1 MRIVRLA
8 KLSIAGAGREC
19 GLRPLESA
27 MKRIVVGMTGATG
40 APLAVRVLE
49 FLHDLDVEVHL
60 IVSQWARATLLQEC
74 GISAKDL
81 KLYASVVHDDCD
93 QGASIS
99 GGSFHTDGM
108 IVVPCSMKTL
118 AAIRCGYANNLIA
131 RAADV
136 TIKERRRLVLVARET
151 PLSPIHLENLLE
163 LSRIGQPSS
172 PQRSPSTI
180 DQRPSRRCSTTW
192 RSVSSTSSAS
202 STLQLAAGK
211 G

>member
-1 MRIVRLA
+1 MHARDKKDRGSIM
-8 KLSIAGAGREC
+8 KLI
-19 GLRPLESA
+19 
-27 MKRIVVGMTGATG
+27 VGMTGATG

-81 KLYASVVHDDCD
+81 KLYASVVHDACD

-99 GGSFHTDGM
+99 SGSFHTDGM

-118 AAIRCGYANNLIA
+118 AAIRCGYADNLIV

-163 LSRIGQPSS
+163 LARIGA
-172 PQRSPSTI
+172 TI
-180 DQRPSRRCSTTW
+180 FPPTPAFYNRPASIEAVLDHLAVRILDQFGLEHRAARRW
-192 RSVSSTSSAS
+192 EGIKAAHA
-202 STLQLAAGK
+202 LAHQE
-211 G
+211 

>member
-1 MRIVRLA
+1 MRETRRIEA
-8 KLSIAGAGREC
+8 SIMKLI
-19 GLRPLESA
+19 
-27 MKRIVVGMTGATG
+27 VGMTGATG
-40 APLAVRVLE
+40 APLAIRVLE

-81 KLYASVVHDDCD
+81 KLYASVVHDACD

-99 GGSFHTDGM
+99 SGSFHTDGM

-118 AAIRCGYANNLIA
+118 AAIRCGYADNLIV

-163 LSRIGQPSS
+163 LARIGA
-172 PQRSPSTI
+172 TI
-180 DQRPSRRCSTTW
+180 FPPTPAFYNRPASIEAVLDHLAVRILDQFGLEHRAARRW
-192 RSVSSTSSAS
+192 EGIKAAHA
-202 STLQLAAGK
+202 LAHQE
-211 G
+211 